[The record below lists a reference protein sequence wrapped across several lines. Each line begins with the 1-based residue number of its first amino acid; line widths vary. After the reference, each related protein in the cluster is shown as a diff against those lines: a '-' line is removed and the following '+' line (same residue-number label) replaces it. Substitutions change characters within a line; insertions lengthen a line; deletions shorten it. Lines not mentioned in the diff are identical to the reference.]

1 MKTKFYNQMIK
12 CFERN
17 WQFYPDEPKT
27 VLLFDQTI
35 RNVLFRFLKMSGP
48 PSKLPPLHNE
58 DSNVSMLDQIA
69 TIGKGSRI
77 IKKLSLFIFPWF
89 EFKLIYNI
97 WTLKANDPSLT
108 NSAYDDSIGASAN
121 QLPPVKKKRRRKKKR
136 PENEPSNADSMV
148 SGMSTT
154 NGSPRKG

>member
-1 MKTKFYNQMIK
+1 
-12 CFERN
+12 
-17 WQFYPDEPKT
+17 
-27 VLLFDQTI
+27 
-35 RNVLFRFLKMSGP
+35 
-48 PSKLPPLHNE
+48 
-58 DSNVSMLDQIA
+58 MLDQIA

-108 NSAYDDSIGASAN
+108 NSAYDDSIGGSASMGASAN